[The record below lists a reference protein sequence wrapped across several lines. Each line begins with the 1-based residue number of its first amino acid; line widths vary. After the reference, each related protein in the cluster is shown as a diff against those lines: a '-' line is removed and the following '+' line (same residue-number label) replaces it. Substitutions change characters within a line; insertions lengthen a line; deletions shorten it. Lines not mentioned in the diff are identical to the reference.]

1 MSERPDRHQQ
11 PERGAAGH
19 DAESSFDLLL
29 RAKHGDA
36 EAVEQLWARYL
47 PRLRRW
53 AHGRLPTNAR
63 GALDTQDLAQEILVH
78 AIQRIDTFE
87 ARHEGGFQ
95 AYLRQMLKNR
105 VLDEVRRVA
114 RRPPGAPL
122 IDEHAAT
129 NPSPLEVAI
138 GQETLERYEAA
149 LARLKPADRELIV
162 ARVELNFS
170 AAEIAAAFGKPTA
183 AAAQMAVSRALV
195 RLAEEMA
202 DA

>member
-1 MSERPDRHQQ
+1 MTEP
-11 PERGAAGH
+11 
-19 DAESSFDLLL
+19 ESSFDLLL

-63 GALDTQDLAQEILVH
+63 GALDTQDLAQEILLH

-87 ARHEGGFQ
+87 PRHEGGFQ

-114 RRPPGAPL
+114 RRPAGSPL
-122 IDEHAAT
+122 VDEHAAA

-149 LARLKPADRELIV
+149 LARLKSLDRELIV

-170 AAEIAAAFGKPTA
+170 AAEIATAFGKPTP